1 MKKTASFVLS
11 AAILSSAFAPTY
23 SQAAGMIPF
32 KDIEGSYAQA
42 AILELQE
49 NGILQGNG
57 AGKFNPK
64 GTISREQFAI
74 VLANALKLNLEE
86 APATPTFSDI
96 PASHY
101 AYKHIEAVKKAGIA
115 LGYKDGTFNGTE
127 KLNREQMAVLYV
139 RALGKDVD
147 GYDAKLP
154 FSDKGMIS
162 AFARDA
168 VGYAAEIGLING
180 YSNGTFGPN
189 NFATREAVAKV
200 TLPFIKVVE
209 NLKPV
214 KPEPTPEPQPEP
226 EQPEIEPLPELPTPP
241 VTDEV
246 KFEDI
251 SLFMNAIVQE
261 KYGEYD
267 GWGTTITA
275 KSFTDLGF
283 QGVTEENFVLV
294 LGAAAMF
301 LYMAEDKDPHFE
313 MILANKETVQQQLQM
328 FFGNMTQPDV
338 IENLKANF
346 DYINTS
352 LRTNEWVDPERY
364 DISEADKIRLQEVY
378 KGKDLTPL
386 QIVELSYL
394 STIEREEETVIN
406 EAPIARNVMISG
418 NSQVGQ
424 TLIGQY
430 DYVDNEN
437 DLEGNSTFKWYRS
450 DDIQGTNKVLI
461 EETSNSYTLT
471 TADEGKYISF
481 EVTPAAL
488 AGKATGT
495 SVVSGFFGE
504 IQSVVESTKFAAG
517 AIIFENGINKDGV
530 IMSPSIKDGDLVSIS
545 ENGRVV
551 AHATV
556 DQTGGRSYT
565 FKDMYNPADQTQVT
579 NLINFINCNFDGF
592 YNYTSV
598 YEITIS
604 KVKTSVSEPVTDE
617 ETSAVPQPITDLA
630 GIIAGHGPSASV
642 LLAFTPPADATSV
655 EVQYAEVGYNSHTDK
670 WEEYAG
676 WKTASV
682 LSTSN
687 GDAILDKNDHSAHVK
702 LYFGERVRY
711 KLVVAGGSKAGESNV
726 IELIPPMF

>member
-1 MKKTASFVLS
+1 MKKTAGFVLS
-11 AAILSSAFAPTY
+11 AAILSGAFAPTY

-86 APATPTFSDI
+86 TPATPSFSDI

-147 GYDAKLP
+147 GYDTKLP

-180 YSNGTFGPN
+180 YSNGTFCPN

-214 KPEPTPEPQPEP
+214 EPELTPDPEPVPVP
-226 EQPEIEPLPELPTPP
+226 EQPEVNPLPELPIPP
-241 VTDEV
+241 VTEEV

-283 QGVTEENFVLV
+283 QGVTEENFDLV
-294 LGAAAMF
+294 LGVAAMF
-301 LYMAEDKDPHFE
+301 LYMAEDKDPQFE
-313 MILANKETVQQQLQM
+313 MILANKEAVQQQLKV

-338 IENLKANF
+338 MENLKANF
-346 DYINTS
+346 DYINTA
-352 LRTNEWVDPERY
+352 LRTNEWVDPDRY
-364 DISEADKIRLQEVY
+364 EISEADKIRLQEVY

-386 QIVELSYL
+386 EITELSYL
-394 STIEREEETVIN
+394 STIEREQETVNN
-406 EAPIARNVMISG
+406 EAPLARNVMING
-418 NSQVGQ
+418 NPQVGQ

-430 DYVDNEN
+430 DYFDYEN

-450 DDIQGTNKVLI
+450 DDIEGTNKVLI
-461 EETSNSYTLT
+461 EETTNSYTLT
-471 TADEGKYISF
+471 SSDAGKYTSF
-481 EVTPAAL
+481 EVTPVANS
-488 AGKATGT
+488 GKTTGT
-495 SVVSGFFGE
+495 SLASGIFGE
-504 IQSVVESTKFAAG
+504 IQSP
-517 AIIFENGINKDGV
+517 I
-530 IMSPSIKDGDLVSIS
+530 
-545 ENGRVV
+545 
-551 AHATV
+551 
-556 DQTGGRSYT
+556 
-565 FKDMYNPADQTQVT
+565 
-579 NLINFINCNFDGF
+579 
-592 YNYTSV
+592 
-598 YEITIS
+598 
-604 KVKTSVSEPVTDE
+604 TDE
-617 ETSAVPQPITDLA
+617 ETNTLPQPITDLA
-630 GIIAGHGPSASV
+630 GIVAGHGPIASV
-642 LLAFTPPADATSV
+642 LLSFTYPADATSV
-655 EVQYAEVGYNSHTDK
+655 EVQYAEVGYNGLTDQ
-670 WEEYAG
+670 WEEYNG

-687 GDAILDKNDHSAHVK
+687 GDAVLDKNDHSAHVK
-702 LYFGERVRY
+702 LYFSERVRY
-711 KLVVAGGSKAGESNV
+711 KLVVVGGSKAGESNI

>member
-11 AAILSSAFAPTY
+11 AAILSGTFAPTY
-23 SQAAGMIPF
+23 SQAAGTIPF
-32 KDIEGSYAQA
+32 KDIEGSYAKA

-49 NGILQGNG
+49 HGILQGNG
-57 AGKFNPK
+57 AGKFNPT
-64 GTISREQFAI
+64 GSISREQFAI

-86 APATPTFSDI
+86 APATPSFSDI

-147 GYDAKLP
+147 GYDAKLS

-168 VGYAAEIGLING
+168 VAYAAEIGLING

-214 KPEPTPEPQPEP
+214 KPEPTPEPEPVPVPDQPELEPQPEP
-226 EQPEIEPLPELPTPP
+226 EQPGLEPLPEEPTPP
-241 VTDEV
+241 VTEGAT
-246 KFEDI
+246 FEDI
-251 SLFMNAIVQE
+251 SLFMNAIVKE

-275 KSFTDLGF
+275 KSLKDLGF
-283 QGVTEENFVLV
+283 QGVTEENFDLV
-294 LGAAAMF
+294 LGVATMF
-301 LYMAEDKDPHFE
+301 LYMCEDNDPQFE
-313 MILANKETVQQQLQM
+313 MILANKETVQQQLQV
-328 FFGNMTQPDV
+328 FFGNITQPDV

-364 DISEADKIRLQEVY
+364 NISEAGKIRLQEVY

-418 NSQVGQ
+418 NPQVGQ
-424 TLIGQY
+424 TLSGKY
-430 DYVDNEN
+430 DYFDYES
-437 DLEGNSTFKWYRS
+437 DIEGNSTFKWYRA
-450 DDIQGTNKVLI
+450 DDIEGTNKVLI
-461 EETSNSYTLT
+461 EETTNSYTLT
-471 TADEGKYISF
+471 SSDVGKYISF
-481 EVTPAAL
+481 EITPVAN
-488 AGKATGT
+488 AGKMTGR
-495 SVVSGFFGE
+495 SLASGFFGE
-504 IQSVVESTKFAAG
+504 IQSP
-517 AIIFENGINKDGV
+517 I
-530 IMSPSIKDGDLVSIS
+530 
-545 ENGRVV
+545 
-551 AHATV
+551 
-556 DQTGGRSYT
+556 
-565 FKDMYNPADQTQVT
+565 
-579 NLINFINCNFDGF
+579 
-592 YNYTSV
+592 
-598 YEITIS
+598 
-604 KVKTSVSEPVTDE
+604 TDE
-617 ETSAVPQPITDLA
+617 ETSEVQQPITDLA
-630 GIIAGHGPSASV
+630 GIVAGHGPDASV
-642 LLAFTPPADATSV
+642 SLSFTPPADATSV
-655 EVQYAEVGYNSHTDK
+655 EVHYAEVGYNGITNQ
-670 WEEYAG
+670 WEEYDG

-687 GDAILDKNDHSAHVK
+687 GDAVLDKNDHSAHVK
-702 LYFGERVRY
+702 LYYGERVRY
-711 KLVVAGGSKAGESNV
+711 KLVVVGGSKAGESNI
-726 IELIPPMF
+726 IEVEPPMF